1 MSEKRYSMYT
11 AAKVIGTTHMAV
23 RNRAIKLGINT
34 SAGLTAK
41 DVKAIME
48 YKCETRYAKRYKVE
62 DLKSELGVLN
72 G

>member
-1 MSEKRYSMYT
+1 MSEKRYSLYT

-23 RNRAIKLGINT
+23 RSRAIKLGINT

-41 DVKAIME
+41 DVKAIQE
-48 YKCETRYAKRYKVE
+48 YKGNPKHAKKCSSE
-62 DLKSELGVLN
+62 DLMRELGEL

>member
-1 MSEKRYSMYT
+1 MSEKRYSLYT
-11 AAKVIGTTHMAV
+11 AAKVIGTNHMTV
-23 RNRAIKLGINT
+23 KNRAIKLGINT

-48 YKCETRYAKRYKVE
+48 YKCETSYAKRYKVE
-62 DLKSELGVLN
+62 DLKSELEGLD

>member
-1 MSEKRYSMYT
+1 
-11 AAKVIGTTHMAV
+11 MAV

-62 DLKSELGVLN
+62 DLKSELGVL
-72 G
+72 